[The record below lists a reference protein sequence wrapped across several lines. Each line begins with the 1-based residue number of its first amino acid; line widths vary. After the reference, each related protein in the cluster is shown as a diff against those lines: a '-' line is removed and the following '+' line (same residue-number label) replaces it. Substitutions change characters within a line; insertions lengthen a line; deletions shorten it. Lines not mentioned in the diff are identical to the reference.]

1 MDFSQRLRARWSWW
15 FLALL
20 EAERIT
26 AATTTNVSSMGIL
39 NGTFAAPSTP
49 LARPQPS
56 EYVVPADAEKV
67 FEVQGRIEVADGA
80 ELNWP
85 IAVAESFTVADV
97 RLTLRGL
104 YHEDARDVKV
114 ELLHADERVTVMDM
128 AAADDRRRSN
138 CPFGTP
144 PTGDFSPRG
153 SYLSG
158 RFATG
163 VDLYFSDG
171 NASTR
176 FAADPGV
183 NLAVGRPASQSTTAS
198 VVPSQQAVAYE
209 TYDASFAVDG
219 YVDGTLSD
227 VTVAMTADGGSSDN
241 GVGDGNPWWEVDLET
256 PQEIGSVWVWG
267 RDAAP
272 VVVRPEVQRVTVDA
286 GEWFENWVDGTYESA
301 DGNTNWFTLQFTGP
315 RGVTYETRGIAV
327 DAPACG
333 SDGCGFEDL
342 EKTRLVERDSH
353 RVAFLQLFVASSSSC
368 TSVTTP
374 LLLLRLCGLSASAS

>member
-1 MDFSQRLRARWSWW
+1 MDFLQRVRARRSWW
-15 FLALL
+15 VLALL
-20 EAERIT
+20 ECNWLNAAAAAAA
-26 AATTTNVSSMGIL
+26 AATQTDVSSVGIV
-39 NGTFAAPSTP
+39 NGTFAAASTP

-67 FEVQGRIEVADGA
+67 FEVKGRIEVADGA

-104 YHEDARDVKV
+104 YHEDARDVKI
-114 ELLHADERVTVMDM
+114 ELLHADERVTVVDVP
-128 AAADDRRRSN
+128 ASDRRTN
-138 CPFGTP
+138 CPFGSP

-158 RFATG
+158 GFATG

-176 FAADPGV
+176 FAADPSV
-183 NLAVGRPASQSTTAS
+183 NLAVGRPAYQSTTAS
-198 VVPSQQAVAYE
+198 VVPSQQAAAYE

-219 YVDGTLSD
+219 HVDGTLSD
-227 VTVAMTADGGSSDN
+227 ITVAMTADGTSSHN
-241 GVGDGNPWWEVDLET
+241 GIGDGNPWWEVDLET
-256 PQEIGSVWVWG
+256 TQEIGSVWVWG
-267 RDAAP
+267 RSPAP
-272 VVVRPEVQRVTVDA
+272 VGVRPEVQRVTVDA
-286 GEWFENWVDGTYESA
+286 GEWFEDWVDGTYEST

-333 SDGCGFEDL
+333 VDGCGFEDL
-342 EKTRLVERDSH
+342 EKTRLARS
-353 RVAFLQLFVASSSSC
+353 FFQLVLVQLPQLVYWSENAS
-368 TSVTTP
+368 
-374 LLLLRLCGLSASAS
+374 